1 LPSWTAQP
9 AKDWAEIRRLHMSEQ
24 LGIKT
29 IARRLGLARNTVRA
43 ALAADAPQ
51 KYERPAGG
59 SLADG
64 FEPRIRSLLAQFPD
78 MPATVIAERLGWEHS
93 SSVLRARVA
102 QLRPLYRP
110 ADPADRTTYEAGQI
124 VQCDL
129 WSRAG
134 SSRSGTRCWPTRRC

>member
-1 LPSWTAQP
+1 MPSWTAQP
-9 AKDWAEIRRLHMSEQ
+9 AKDWAEIRRLHISEQ

-43 ALAADAPQ
+43 ALAADGAP

-59 SLADG
+59 SVADE

-93 SSVLRARVA
+93 SSVLRVRIA

-110 ADPADRTTYEAGQI
+110 ADPADRTSYEAGQS
-124 VQCDL
+124 VQ
-129 WSRAG
+129 
-134 SSRSGTRCWPTRRC
+134 